1 MQEILEGCGGYAD
14 TMYCKDNDKVV
25 HIKCGNKEVDA
36 YHTGKWKDKYL
47 RKILCPLCKKAKEER
62 IKCIKEELEFLEGIK
77 NFIMTCEMEK
87 EYTLTDINKFINRIS
102 FLKSELKLGEENV
115 PKHKD

>member
-1 MQEILEGCGGYAD
+1 MKTPMQICLDC
-14 TMYCKDNDKVV
+14 
-25 HIKCGNKEVDA
+25 
-36 YHTGKWKDKYL
+36 
-47 RKILCPLCKKAKEER
+47 RSRKEER

-102 FLKSELKLGEENV
+102 FLKSELKKGEG
-115 PKHKD
+115 K

>member
-1 MQEILEGCGGYAD
+1 MKTPMQEILEGCGKEISRSIEKI
-14 TMYCKDNDKVV
+14 T
-25 HIKCGNKEVDA
+25 ILCGNSTD
-36 YHTGKWKDKYL
+36 YIRMTKDKIAVAY
-47 RKILCPLCKKAKEER
+47 KFELCPLCKKAKEER

-102 FLKSELKLGEENV
+102 FLKSELKKGEG
-115 PKHKD
+115 K